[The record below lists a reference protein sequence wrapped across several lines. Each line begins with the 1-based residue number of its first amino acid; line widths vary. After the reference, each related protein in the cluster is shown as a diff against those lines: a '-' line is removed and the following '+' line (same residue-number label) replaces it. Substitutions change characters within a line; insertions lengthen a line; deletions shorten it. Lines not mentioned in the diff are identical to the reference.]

1 MFTALLALSLA
12 APVPK
17 AKEVPPPFPLTV
29 GDTLEYELKTGDKA
43 SPAYSD
49 EVTKAERQKD
59 GSTRVTVRRSYPR
72 GEPSTLVVAVADT
85 GLTRV
90 AEGDT
95 RLAEPVMLLKL
106 PATVGT
112 AGEAGGT
119 EYEVTATEE
128 VTVAAGTYRA
138 VKVVEK
144 SGKYPAVRWYA
155 PGVGLVKMA
164 VKGGESSYELKAFKS
179 GK

>member
-1 MFTALLALSLA
+1 
-12 APVPK
+12 VPK
-17 AKEVPPPFPLTV
+17 VKEAPTPFPLTV

-49 EVTKAERQKD
+49 EVTKAEKQTD

-72 GEPSTLVVAVADT
+72 GEPTTLVVAVADT

-90 AEGDT
+90 SDLDGKLD
-95 RLAEPVMLLKL
+95 EPDLLLKL

-112 AGEAGGT
+112 AWEVGGT
-119 EYEVTATEE
+119 KYEVTATEE
-128 VTVAAGTYRA
+128 VAVAAGKYPA
-138 VKVVEK
+138 VKVEEK
-144 SGKYPAVRWYA
+144 SGKYPAVRWFA

-164 VKGGESSYELKAFKS
+164 VQGGGSTYELKAFTP